1 MTSNICLGDNIEF
14 LKPYKH
20 YLGCIT
26 RWCGTYPSQLKAE
39 MKPIERGWGKSTIK
53 TAFQQTS
60 HAFGYLTEAWPMQMS
75 QPKDGSKLEF
85 ELRV

>member
-1 MTSNICLGDNIEF
+1 
-14 LKPYKH
+14 
-20 YLGCIT
+20 
-26 RWCGTYPSQLKAE
+26 